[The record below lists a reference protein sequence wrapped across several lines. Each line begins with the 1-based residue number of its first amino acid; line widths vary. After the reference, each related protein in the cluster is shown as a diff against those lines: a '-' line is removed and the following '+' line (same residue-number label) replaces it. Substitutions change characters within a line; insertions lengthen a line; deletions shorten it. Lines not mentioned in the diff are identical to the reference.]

1 MPMIPEFQCVFL
13 CVLLA
18 ELLRCEASDILEGL
32 KAADRSKDISCN
44 SQLFRGPN
52 IFPLI
57 SILKS
62 PVSSTPIRRDWTT
75 MENHRE
81 DYMQLGKLVD
91 ELSYV
96 FSPTLLLSF
105 VNSVV
110 KTTVTVYMA
119 SVNFSYGS
127 RQWLNIAT
135 AAGEVSGSLVRLF
148 LITIAASYISDQ
160 VTYLECR
167 EISLKNAHFI
177 DSRDYEKEGEF
188 IKRLNEVTGFNSSSE
203 TAQKTRLLYL
213 QIQSKPIR
221 LTATDF
227 FDVNKSLAVSVMGT
241 IVTYLVVLLQF
252 RLEGLASGDENNT
265 TKT

>member
-1 MPMIPEFQCVFL
+1 MIPEFQCVFL

-18 ELLRCEASDILEGL
+18 ELLRFEASDILEGL
-32 KAADRSKDISCN
+32 KAADRSNDISCN
-44 SQLFRGPN
+44 SQLFRGPS

-62 PVSSTPIRRDWTT
+62 PVSSTPIAREWEIL
-75 MENHRE
+75 ENHRE
-81 DYMQLGKLVD
+81 NYMKLGELVD

-127 RQWLNIAT
+127 RQWLIIAT

-148 LITIAASYISDQ
+148 LITIAASYISHQ
-160 VTYLECR
+160 
-167 EISLKNAHFI
+167 
-177 DSRDYEKEGEF
+177 EGEF
-188 IKRLNEVTGFNSSSE
+188 IKHLNEVTGFTSSSQV
-203 TAQKTRLLYL
+203 AQKAKLLYL

-227 FDVNKSLAVSVMGT
+227 FDVNRSLAVSVMGT

-252 RLEGLASGDENNT
+252 RLEGLGSGDENT